1 MGRANPFRALVAGL
15 TADKLLLLREAVD
28 ERRCSD
34 EVGAGTLAGP
44 RGLSAGP
51 EVPGLRRPQRLEGR
65 LRKLLPKGRELR
77 FDRLAPADLALAMSH
92 VDRRAGAVRL
102 SLGSGAEGLAKHD
115 PGPVETHPH
124 RSFNWEN
131 NGPGPPRTVQGRSAR
146 CGNTLSVQSARWG

>member
-1 MGRANPFRALVAGL
+1 MRSAPARSP
-15 TADKLLLLREAVD
+15 R
-28 ERRCSD
+28 
-34 EVGAGTLAGP
+34 P

-65 LRKLLPKGRELR
+65 LRKLLPKGQELR

-102 SLGSGAEGLAKHD
+102 SLGSGAEGLAKHG

-124 RSFNWEN
+124 RSLNWGN
-131 NGPGPPRTVQGRSAR
+131 DGPGPPRTVQGRSAR
-146 CGNTLSVQSARWG
+146 CGNALSVQSARWG